1 MEKVTGRE
9 EIMKKI
15 YEFYNRFVA
24 PIVLSLFFLR
34 TGGSLTCAFKKRQ
47 GQTTVEYMLMLAV
60 VVGMILIGAV
70 LFHKKILGG
79 FFTMVGM
86 VIGGGDA

>member
-1 MEKVTGRE
+1 
-9 EIMKKI
+9 MKKI
-15 YEFYNRFVA
+15 YELYDRFIV
-24 PIVLSLFFLR
+24 PIVLSFFFLR
-34 TGGSLTCAFKKRQ
+34 TGGFLACTLKKRQ